1 MKKILTTLGLGIAA
15 AMTLSSCASL
25 TGGTADQAG
34 ADMMGGNGSWII
46 IVIYVA
52 IFAGIYFLLIRP
64 NSKKKKQEQKMR
76 DSIQIGDDITTIGGI
91 MGKIVSVKDESDSFV
106 LETGADRVR
115 MQFKK
120 WAISTVDT
128 EKETISVNGKKE
140 KE

>member
-1 MKKILTTLGLGIAA
+1 
-15 AMTLSSCASL
+15 
-25 TGGTADQAG
+25 
-34 ADMMGGNGSWII
+34 MMGGNGSWII